1 MAQLVVTGYPDET
14 TAQRA
19 FDMSI
24 EDRREPWR

>member
-1 MAQLVVTGYPDET
+1 MADLVVIGHRDGT

-24 EDRREPWR
+24 EDRREPSR